1 MESVHYIWTLAKT
14 NAEVYIMNNID
25 NFNLKSNQENDEQND
40 EASLSAENAEGI
52 KNIGSI

>member
-1 MESVHYIWTLAKT
+1 
-14 NAEVYIMNNID
+14 MNNVD

-52 KNIGSI
+52 KNIGS